1 MNIRLTLSAALLA
14 LATLGVAAPADAN
27 HVVGTTI
34 SGRLS
39 GIAGGDTLVVDGHNY
54 RVKPGSPAAKAL
66 QTLAPGVRVELVMD
80 GPAGNPASRVV
91 VVNVQAKP

>member
-14 LATLGVAAPADAN
+14 LATIGVAAPASAN
-27 HVVGTTI
+27 HLVGTTI

-39 GIAGGDTLVVDGHNY
+39 GVTGGDTLVLDGHNY

-66 QTLAPGVRVELVMD
+66 STLAPGVRVELVLD
-80 GPAGNPASRVV
+80 GPADKPASRVV
-91 VVNVQAKP
+91 VVNVMAKP

>member
-14 LATLGVAAPADAN
+14 LATFGVAAPADAT

-39 GIAGGDTLVVDGHNY
+39 GVTGGDTLVVDGHNY
-54 RVKPGSPAAKAL
+54 RVKPGSPAAKTL
-66 QTLAPGVRVELVMD
+66 STLAPGVRVELTLD
-80 GPAGNPASRVV
+80 GPADKPASRVV
-91 VVNVQAKP
+91 VVNVMANP